1 MLEQLSTISNKEQE
15 KAILDEYIVDLPFSW
30 KIKQEKVFSALEN
43 IYPLGEKVD
52 VITTITSA
60 KQKREDKVVITTFD
74 GLGVIGKS
82 SGERYEFLES
92 RNSDAEELLRMRQFL
107 QEATLEEKQAFI
119 RDIKY

>member
-1 MLEQLSTISNKEQE
+1 MENITRKSFLC
-15 KAILDEYIVDLPFSW
+15 
-30 KIKQEKVFSALEN
+30 IKN

-52 VITTITSA
+52 VITTITLA
-60 KQKREDKVVITTFD
+60 KRKREDKVVITTFD

-92 RNSDAEELLRMRQFL
+92 QNSDAEELLRMRQFL

-119 RDIKY
+119 RDIQYWYIVDPDYNMRFGH